1 MQDKIIRCDWAEH
14 NLLLQEYHDNV
25 WGKPVHDERT
35 LFKMLMLEA
44 MQAGL
49 SWLTILRKMESLAA
63 GFDDFDP
70 ALVREYGDEKVEAL
84 LQNDGIIKNKAKI
97 LACIHNAKMY
107 YTLCEKH
114 GSLNEFLWKYVDGKP
129 VLNRWTDITEVPAT
143 TPLSDEISRELKR
156 MGFKFVGSTTVYAF
170 MQSIGM
176 VNDHILQCAFRNG
189 DT

>member
-1 MQDKIIRCDWAEH
+1 MQNTIHRCDWAEH
-14 NLLLQEYHDNV
+14 NPLLQEYHDNV

-35 LFKMLMLEA
+35 LFRMLMLEA

-49 SWLTILRKMESLAA
+49 SWLVILRKMDSLAA
-63 GFDDFDP
+63 AFDDFDP
-70 ALVREYGDEKVEAL
+70 EILRDYDDAKVDLL
-84 LQNDGIIKNKAKI
+84 LQNDGIIKNRAKI

-114 GSLNEFLWKYVDGKP
+114 GSLNQFLWKHVDGKP
-129 VLNRWTDITEVPAT
+129 VCNRWTDIAEVPAT
-143 TPLSDEISRELKR
+143 TPLSDQISGELKR

-176 VNDHILQCAFRNG
+176 VNDHLLQCAFRSS